1 LSTLQGPPDRAAL
14 FSNCP
19 GKHTVPIIRYT
30 CLVGSFLLGMLF
42 LLGDR
47 DTPAGSPAPD
57 RWTAVDS
64 LRAMAHLGEP
74 VQGARFVRIE
84 RVPPEPAS
92 RTDLA
97 EIAVR
102 ASPLIMNAQAS
113 MDLPKTASQ
122 SAAGKPRKRKIA
134 NRQVRVRTVIAEN
147 APPMSMEEFR
157 PPSW

>member
-1 LSTLQGPPDRAAL
+1 
-14 FSNCP
+14 
-19 GKHTVPIIRYT
+19 VPIIRYT

-47 DTPAGSPAPD
+47 DAPAGSPVPD
-57 RWTAVDS
+57 RWTSVDS

-84 RVPPEPAS
+84 SAPAELAS
-92 RTDLA
+92 RNDLA

-102 ASPLIMNAQAS
+102 DNPSIMNAQAS
-113 MDLPKTASQ
+113 MDLRKSASQ
-122 SAAGKPRKRKIA
+122 SGAGKPRKQKMA
-134 NRQVRVRTVIAEN
+134 SRQVRVRTAVAETT
-147 APPMSMEEFR
+147 PRTSMEMFR

>member
-1 LSTLQGPPDRAAL
+1 
-14 FSNCP
+14 
-19 GKHTVPIIRYT
+19 VPIIRYT

-42 LLGDR
+42 LLGDG
-47 DTPAGSPAPD
+47 DTPAGSPVPD

-84 RVPPEPAS
+84 RPPPEPAS

-102 ASPLIMNAQAS
+102 ANPLIMNAQAS
-113 MDLPKTASQ
+113 MDLPKTASP

-134 NRQVRVRTVIAEN
+134 NRQVRVRTAIAEN
-147 APPMSMEEFR
+147 ASPMSMEVFR